1 MKKIKLENA
10 DISNI
15 SFRPINLRCPECHH
29 LSTLDEIE
37 EIGDKYISTNEGKLV
52 IGFRVCPNSF
62 CKLLFYIVYNSTMV
76 AGKPTIE
83 LIVSIPQERLDFDTA
98 DIPAPIVNSLEEA
111 ITCHANNCY
120 VAGAIMVR
128 KTLEELCK
136 DKGAK
141 GKRLVD
147 QIKDLANHVIVP
159 QGLFKGLDNLRL
171 LGNDAAHI
179 ELKHF
184 DTIGQEEVRVGI
196 LFTKELLKA
205 VYQSSLIAD
214 MLEAL
219 KNQPF
224 SINVL

>member
-1 MKKIKLENA
+1 M
-10 DISNI
+10 
-15 SFRPINLRCPECHH
+15 RCPECHH

-37 EIGDKYISTNEGKLV
+37 KIGDKYLHTNEGDLV
-52 IGFRVCPNSF
+52 VGFRVCPNSA
-62 CKLLFYIVYNSTMV
+62 CKLLFYIVYRLTRV
-76 AGKPTIE
+76 AGKSNVE
-83 LIVSIPQERLDFDTA
+83 LIISVPQERLDFDAT
-98 DIPAPIVNSLEEA
+98 DIPAPVVNSLEEA

-120 VAGAIMVR
+120 VAGEIMVR

-136 DKGAK
+136 DKGAT
-141 GKRLVD
+141 GKRLID
-147 QIKDLANHVIVP
+147 QIKDLSNHVIVP
-159 QGLFKGLDNLRL
+159 QGLLKGLDNLRL

-205 VYQSSLIAD
+205 VYQSSQIAD

-219 KNQPF
+219 KKP
-224 SINVL
+224 VT

>member
-1 MKKIKLENA
+1 MEKRIKLESLRA
-10 DISNI
+10 SEMKPL
-15 SFRPINLRCPECHH
+15 PINLRCPECHH
-29 LSTLDEIE
+29 LSTLDKFDQFKDKSVNTKNGDSLA
-37 EIGDKYISTNEGKLV
+37 IGYRI
-52 IGFRVCPNSF
+52 CPNTS
-62 CKLLFYIVYNSTMV
+62 CQLLFVIAYKSRREGNTLLADVVS
-76 AGKPTIE
+76 
-83 LIVSIPQERLDFDTA
+83 SIPQERLDFDAT
-98 DIPAPIVNSLEEA
+98 DIPTSIVNSLEEA

-141 GKRLVD
+141 GQRLVD
-147 QIKDLANHVIVP
+147 QIKDLANHVIIP
-159 QGLFKGLDNLRL
+159 QGLLKGLDNLRL

-184 DTIGQEEVRVGI
+184 DAIGEKEVKVGI

-205 VYQSSLIAD
+205 VYQSSQIAD

-219 KNQPF
+219 KK
-224 SINVL
+224 